1 MPVNLSDNYILGI
14 SAHYH
19 DSSATL
25 LKNGVIFGA
34 VQEERFTRKK
44 GDSSFP
50 IRSITYLLNEAKIEP
65 HMLEAVVYYE
75 SPYLKFNRL
84 LSTLLLGRLKSLPLF
99 NKAMLTWL
107 NEKLWVEKEIKRLL
121 GKKIKVVLL
130 DHHLSHASSAFYPSP
145 FSEAGVLTIDGVGE
159 WSTTTISH
167 GVASKLEMLEE
178 IQFPNSLG
186 LLYSA
191 FTHYCGFKINS
202 GEYKL
207 MGLAPFGDPT
217 FVDTIKENL
226 INLNSDGSYALNPKY
241 FSFDKEERTYNQAF
255 IDLFGVEARDP
266 NTPVRAID
274 QDLAASIQQVLNEA
288 VLNLAK
294 RVKELTK
301 SEYLTLAGGVALNVV
316 SMGELE
322 RSKIFTDIWI
332 QPASGD
338 AGGSLGAALYYYY
351 QNKNN
356 LRVVEGGDSMQGAF
370 LGPYPGEDRELEE
383 LLKTYQLSYETLS
396 QEELVIA
403 VSHQLQI
410 GNVVGVAKGRAE
422 FGPRALG
429 ARSILADAREPA
441 MQSNLNL
448 KIKFREGFR
457 PFAPLLLE
465 RFLPTYFTTQSI
477 ASPFMLK
484 TYNFKDQYRLTPQTQ
499 SLDLME
505 RVKALRSP
513 WPAITHLDY
522 SARVQTVDSVRHP
535 FLSAVMENFYLAT
548 DSPFLVNT
556 SFNVRGEP
564 IVNTGEEAL
573 ECFLATNIDALV
585 LNNYFITKKANPGIS
600 ARHARDFG
608 AD

>member
-1 MPVNLSDNYILGI
+1 MTLKQSDNYILGI

-25 LKNGVIFGA
+25 LKNGIILGA
-34 VQEERFTRKK
+34 VQEERFTRIK

-50 IRSITYLLNEAKIEP
+50 IHSITYLLKEADIEP

-107 NEKLWVEKEIKRLL
+107 NEKLWVEKEIKRYL
-121 GKKIKVVLL
+121 GKKTKVVLL
-130 DHHLSHASSAFYPSP
+130 DHHLSHAASAFYPSP
-145 FSEAGVLTIDGVGE
+145 FQEAGVLTIDGVGE

-167 GVASKLEMLEE
+167 GAGAKLEMLEE

-191 FTHYCGFKINS
+191 FTHFCGFKINS

-207 MGLAPFGDPT
+207 MGLAPFGKPIY
-217 FVDTIKENL
+217 VDLIKEKIIHL
-226 INLNSDGSYALNPKY
+226 SSDGSYALNPQY

-255 IDLFGVEARDP
+255 MDLFGVEARDP
-266 NTPVRAID
+266 NAPVRAID
-274 QDLAASIQQVLNEA
+274 QDLAASIQLVLNEA
-288 VLNLAK
+288 VMNLAK
-294 RVKELTK
+294 RVKELTN
-301 SEYLTLAGGVALNVV
+301 SNYLTLAGGVALNVV

-322 RSKIFTDIWI
+322 SSELFDAIWI

-338 AGGSLGAALYYYY
+338 AGGSLGASLYYYY
-351 QNKNN
+351 QNINN
-356 LRVVEGGDSMQGAF
+356 ERNVGVSDTMQGSF
-370 LGPYPGEDRELEE
+370 LGPNPGVDSELELLLNNYNLNFSYLPEDE
-383 LLKTYQLSYETLS
+383 LIK
-396 QEELVIA
+396 A
-403 VSHQLQI
+403 VSLQLQT
-410 GNVVGVAKGRAE
+410 GHVVGVAKGRAE

-429 ARSILADAREPA
+429 ARSILADARDPD

-465 RFLPTYFTTQSI
+465 RFLPIYFKTKASS
-477 ASPFMLK
+477 SPFMLK
-484 TYNFKDQYRLTPQTQ
+484 TFTFKEEFRLTPKTV
-499 SLDLME
+499 SGDIVE

-522 SARVQTVDSVRHP
+522 SARVQTVDSARHP
-535 FLSAVMENFYLAT
+535 FLAAVMEDFYEET
-548 DSPFLVNT
+548 KTPFLVNT

-564 IVNTGEEAL
+564 IVNSGEEAL

-585 LNNYFITKKANPGIS
+585 LNNFFITKNANPGIGPKHT
-600 ARHARDFG
+600 REFG